1 VVPQSAVGEAVAF
14 VGLGDAAGGGEG
26 SEALVQGGGADA
38 ALGAQLGE
46 RHGTGDFG
54 KCCGDAL
61 VERALARCGWLRRVD
76 GLQCEGGPALG
87 KRDGDGCQRRRGPM
101 LDGQR
106 QVIAIAAQI
115 EVGIAPGV
123 ELG

>member
-1 VVPQSAVGEAVAF
+1 MATRPAAVR
-14 VGLGDAAGGGEG
+14 AARR
-26 SEALVQGGGADA
+26 SYKAPARTRQL
-38 ALGAQLGE
+38 LPKLGE
-46 RHGTGDFG
+46 PHGTGDVG

-61 VERALARCGWLRRVD
+61 VERALARCGRRRGVGRSD
-76 GLQCEGGPALG
+76 DLQCEGGSALR
-87 KRDGDGCQRRRGPM
+87 KRDDDGCQRRRGPM
-101 LDGQR
+101 FDGQR